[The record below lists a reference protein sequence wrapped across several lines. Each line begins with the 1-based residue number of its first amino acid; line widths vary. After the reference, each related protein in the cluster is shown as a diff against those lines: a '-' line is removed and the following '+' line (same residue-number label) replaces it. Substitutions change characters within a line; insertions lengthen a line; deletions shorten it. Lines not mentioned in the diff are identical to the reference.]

1 MVNYISNVKTSYNL
15 SSGGPFSTRIA
26 RMPDFSELIYIAMS
40 LSGRIV
46 KYSFPQPI
54 TWLFM
59 YIATSICYSQKN
71 LTFNSHYNSGRD
83 LLYKGLSQAYLEK
96 MLHNNNM
103 VVLHSRL
110 GRH

>member
-1 MVNYISNVKTSYNL
+1 
-15 SSGGPFSTRIA
+15 
-26 RMPDFSELIYIAMS
+26 MPDFSELIYIAMS
-40 LSGRIV
+40 LPGRIIKSSSNIFIPTIDNLAIYV
-46 KYSFPQPI
+46 YNHVYLLFP
-54 TWLFM
+54 
-59 YIATSICYSQKN
+59 KN

>member
-1 MVNYISNVKTSYNL
+1 
-15 SSGGPFSTRIA
+15 
-26 RMPDFSELIYIAMS
+26 
-40 LSGRIV
+40 
-46 KYSFPQPI
+46 
-54 TWLFM
+54 M
-59 YIATSICYSQKN
+59 YITTSICYSQKT

-110 GRH
+110 GRYEHYVIPRAYP